1 MLLGVPDVL
10 LVLLETCCLVHH
22 NQVVTLAS
30 VWAHVLVPAVARE
43 FLAVFGD
50 DIAVEFG
57 VEVFAHVGEM
67 VVRH

>member
-1 MLLGVPDVL
+1 
-10 LVLLETCCLVHH
+10 
-22 NQVVTLAS
+22 VVTLAS

-43 FLAVFGD
+43 FLEVFGD

-57 VEVFAHVGEM
+57 VEVFAHVGET